1 MKPAALA
8 DLKKELSTLPP
19 QAILDLCIR
28 LAKYKKENKE
38 LLTYLLF
45 DAYDPQDYIQNIKD
59 EIDEKFSEINKNNIY
74 FAGKGLRKIL
84 RFTNKY
90 IKYTGSKKIEAE
102 LLIYFLSKL
111 KNSGIAIHKSTA
123 LKFLYQAQVKKIT
136 KAVSALHPDLQ
147 YDFERE
153 MESLFL

>member
-45 DAYDPQDYIQNIKD
+45 DAYDPQEYIQNVKD
-59 EIDEKFSEINKNNIY
+59 EIDEQFSGLNKNNIY
-74 FAGKGLRKIL
+74 FAAKGLRKIL
-84 RFTNKY
+84 RFTNKQ

-102 LLIYFLSKL
+102 LLLYFLHKL

-123 LKFLYQAQVKKIT
+123 LKFLQQAQVKKIV
-136 KAVSALHPDLQ
+136 KAISALHPDLQ

-153 MESLFL
+153 LETFV

>member
-1 MKPAALA
+1 MKPASLA

-19 QAILDLCIR
+19 NAVLDLCIR

-38 LLTYLLF
+38 LLTYLLY
-45 DAYDPQDYIQNIKD
+45 DAYDPKDYIQNIKD

-74 FAGKGLRKIL
+74 FAAKGLRKIL

-111 KNSGIAIHKSTA
+111 KNSGIAIHKSMA
-123 LKFLYQAQVKKIT
+123 LKFLYQAQIKKIT
-136 KAVSALHPDLQ
+136 KAVSSLHPDLQ

-153 MESLFL
+153 MENLFL